1 MNPLISRAISVNE
14 RLSLGYIIR
23 QFRVSSQNMVIAVSF
38 VSLVL
43 KNNDINYMILSLQ
56 LLQLMYKYIKIL

>member
-1 MNPLISRAISVNE
+1 MNPLLSRVISVNE

-38 VSLVL
+38 VLLVL
-43 KNNDINYMILSLQ
+43 NNNYINDMILSLQ
-56 LLQLMYKYIKIL
+56 LL

>member
-1 MNPLISRAISVNE
+1 MNPLINRAISVNE

-23 QFRVSSQNMVIAVSF
+23 HFRVSSQNMVIAVSF

-56 LLQLMYKYIKIL
+56 LL

>member
-38 VSLVL
+38 VSLDL

-56 LLQLMYKYIKIL
+56 LL